1 MPGETALIDAAGGEF
16 IPTLAAILVFA
27 VLSGFFYM
35 MRFIMDSNT
44 KTNKLI
50 VERLDKIFDKVS
62 ASQQEMANLFC
73 EKLNEHDKQAK
84 EILDDT
90 KTIARELGS
99 RPCINGRD
107 K

>member
-50 VERLDKIFDKVS
+50 VERLDKIIDNVF
-62 ASQQEMANLFC
+62 
-73 EKLNEHDKQAK
+73 
-84 EILDDT
+84 IL
-90 KTIARELGS
+90 KIFSFYIFFYIYNTIRIIIS
-99 RPCINGRD
+99 V
-107 K
+107 